1 MNNEA
6 WMRLSWQT
14 WCLSVE
20 ASLVVALRL
29 QKLAWGGLAAERE
42 ISKMVT
48 EKVDSAQSMQLMMLK
63 NADRPIA
70 ETAAKAVKHYRGKVR
85 ANSRRLTK

>member
-1 MNNEA
+1 MINDA
-6 WMRLSWQT
+6 WLRLSWQA
-14 WCLSVE
+14 WCLSIE
-20 ASLVVALRL
+20 ASMVVALRM
-29 QKLAWGGLAAERE
+29 QKVAFGGFAAERE

-48 EKVDSAQSMQLMMLK
+48 EKVSSAQSMQMLMLQ
-63 NADRPIA
+63 NAGRPIE